1 MKNEPGFNIDNA
13 HHWFGKEFNNGIFPL
28 LEKDNRT
35 DEETR
40 EMICMAFA
48 ARLHWS
54 RFSGCKIENIARG
67 ENMIA
72 TVLTYAGM
80 KDAAMLYARRNHDI
94 VFSNLD
100 GVADFDISYALMVMA
115 RAYALNERFA
125 EAEQFYQQCLDSID
139 EIKDEEDKK
148 IVQSDLGNG
157 PWFGLIR

>member
-1 MKNEPGFNIDNA
+1 MKNEPDFNIDKA
-13 HHWFGKEFNNGIFPL
+13 HRWFGVEFNNAIFPL
-28 LEKDNRT
+28 LEKENRT
-35 DEETR
+35 DEETQQ
-40 EMICMAFA
+40 MIQMAFA
-48 ARLHWS
+48 STLHWS
-54 RFSGCKIENIARG
+54 RFSGCKIENRARG

-80 KDAAMLYARRNHDI
+80 KDASIFYAKRNHDI

-100 GVADFDISYALMVMA
+100 GVADFDISYALMIMA

-148 IVQSDLGNG
+148 IVQSDLNNG
-157 PWFGLIR
+157 PWYGLNE